1 MLINTQKDSA
11 QTVLV
16 LHYTGGGMKEY
27 RSRYKGEQKRALC
40 TIMRSALTW
49 TFHNSWGQ
57 WDKKEGDKDFPSTQK
72 ARCFFSSY
80 SLLSALSVSIP
91 LSLPLLTHLS
101 WRKLVLAASSA
112 RSRRDLWIGCGFTL
126 QGAWVNERHSTCLH
140 CFGSVF
146 TRRWGPTMG
155 TGPTIELNMTRR

>member
-72 ARCFFSSY
+72 ARCFFLQLFSS
-80 SLLSALSVSIP
+80 LRFKCLSPALSPFSP
-91 LSLPLLTHLS
+91 TCHGGSS
-101 WRKLVLAASSA
+101 FWQLAVPA
-112 RSRRDLWIGCGFTL
+112 
-126 QGAWVNERHSTCLH
+126 HPPMP
-140 CFGSVF
+140 GSVNWLWVHAS
-146 TRRWGPTMG
+146 RSMS
-155 TGPTIELNMTRR
+155 E

>member
-72 ARCFFSSY
+72 ARCFFLQLFSSLRFKCLY
-80 SLLSALSVSIP
+80 PALSPPSHP
-91 LSLPLLTHLS
+91 LVMEEVGFGSYT
-101 WRKLVLAASSA
+101 SSA
-112 RSRRDLWIGCGFTL
+112 RSPAHAGICELVVGSRFKEHEWMNAIPP
-126 QGAWVNERHSTCLH
+126 VSTALE
-140 CFGSVF
+140 VF
-146 TRRWGPTMG
+146 SREDGDQQW
-155 TGPTIELNMTRR
+155 ELARQ

>member
-49 TFHNSWGQ
+49 TFTIAGASGIKRKGIKISLPLKRQ
-57 WDKKEGDKDFPSTQK
+57 GV
-72 ARCFFSSY
+72 FFSSY
-80 SLLSALSVSIP
+80 SLLSVLSVCLSR
-91 LSLPLLTHLS
+91 SLPLLTHLS

-112 RSRRDLWIGCGFTL
+112 RSPAHAGICELVVGSRFKEHEWMNAIPP
-126 QGAWVNERHSTCLH
+126 VSTALE
-140 CFGSVF
+140 VF
-146 TRRWGPTMG
+146 SREDGDQQW
-155 TGPTIELNMTRR
+155 ELARQ